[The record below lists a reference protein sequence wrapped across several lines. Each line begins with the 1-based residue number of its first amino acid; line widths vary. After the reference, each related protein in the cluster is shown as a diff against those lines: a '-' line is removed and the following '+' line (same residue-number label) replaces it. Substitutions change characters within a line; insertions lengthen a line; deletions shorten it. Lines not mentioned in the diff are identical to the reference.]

1 MERKYMAKT
10 VALNPILNN
19 PYIEPAS
26 YYATNESGELDYERI
41 APGRRPFIPDI
52 PPVPVGQGAQKSL
65 IDVEAVSGQYEK
77 HLINRVRIEVEQWR
91 RDGYPNTTRTTREL
105 LRFWF
110 EDSERIDQR
119 KLFFAQREAVES
131 AIWLNEVAD
140 RSNPGQN
147 ALRMLEERVLRGL
160 PLYPRVTRS
169 RTRTA
174 ALPQ

>member
-1 MERKYMAKT
+1 MERKYMAKS

-77 HLINRVRIEVEQWR
+77 HLINRVRVEVGQWR
-91 RDGYPNTTRTTREL
+91 SMLSPFVKTNLKDFLGG
-105 LRFWF
+105 
-110 EDSERIDQR
+110 
-119 KLFFAQREAVES
+119 FAHPVVSMRQSVMS
-131 AIWLNEVAD
+131 VA
-140 RSNPGQN
+140 
-147 ALRMLEERVLRGL
+147 
-160 PLYPRVTRS
+160 
-169 RTRTA
+169 
-174 ALPQ
+174 